1 MGKTSLRPSRTT
13 SEARV
18 STAIVGAMVT
28 IAIVSIADLAQAE
41 PDDLRGSVGRA
52 GLAGA
57 CEMM

>member
-41 PDDLRGSVGRA
+41 PDDLRGAVGRA

-57 CEMM
+57 CEM